1 MKPIYTARI
10 ALKDTP
16 ARYCKAEGFES
27 LKQVVGL
34 VNCSERS
41 LRGWFTSNRAR
52 FERALVLA
60 RFTMASNF
68 KRVKICL

>member
-1 MKPIYTARI
+1 MRPIYTARI

-16 ARYCKAEGFES
+16 ARYCKAEGFDS

-41 LRGWFTSNRAR
+41 LRGWFVSDWLR
-52 FERALVLA
+52 FERALILA
-60 RFTMASNF
+60 KLNVNKKF
-68 KRVKICL
+68 KRAK